1 MKEWQP
7 TPQQYFSHA
16 MDINDSA
23 RLTIRLETQ
32 DATANQAKISIG
44 LSLQAAELVGK
55 GLLLLAGVSPVEIRK
70 QHSNHKILDLLR
82 EAERQVMQSDDLR
95 LRQAGNFLTWQPI
108 IDGEKFGSTIGVYLT
123 DHFAQGEKAFPRS
136 YFYPDHEQFT
146 GPKPIQGL
154 YLMVEHMIKYAKKA
168 AALVAVDAQQ

>member
-7 TPQQYFSHA
+7 TPELYFAHA
-16 MDINDSA
+16 KDMNEAA
-23 RLTIRLETQ
+23 RLTLRLDTC

-55 GLLLLAGVSPVEIRK
+55 GLLLLTGVTAQEIRK
-70 QHSNHKILDLLR
+70 QHSRHKILDLLTA
-82 EAERQVMQSDDLR
+82 AEQKIIESQELR
-95 LRQAGNFLTWQPI
+95 LTKLGGFLSWQPV
-108 IDGEKFGSTIGVYLT
+108 IDEEQFGSTTRAYLT

-154 YLMVEHMIKYAKKA
+154 YLMVKHMIEYAEA
-168 AALVAVDAQQ
+168 AAASMSTNAQQ